1 MIKAHWEIHVDYL
14 LSEEQQMIK
23 DTAREIADEKII
35 PKRAELDEK
44 NQFPASILK
53 DMAKADLFSIF
64 IPEEFGGLGGG
75 CFDVVLALEEL
86 ARGCVGVATSY
97 AASALGV
104 FPVLIAGSMEMKQK
118 YLPDIAVGKKW
129 AAFGLT
135 EANAGSD
142 ASGIRTTAVLDGD
155 EWVLNGTKQ
164 WITNGGEAQIYTII
178 ALTDPSKGPRGASIF
193 VVEDG
198 DPGFSYGKK
207 EDKMGIRS
215 SATRE
220 LVMKDCR
227 IPKDR
232 LVGRQ
237 GTGFITVMKTLDI
250 SRPGIASLGVGLG
263 QAALDEAVV
272 YAKQRVQFGK
282 PIISFQAVQHILAD
296 MAIQVEAARA
306 LVYSAARHI
315 DSNAKNMSKASS
327 MCKVFATDMAMKVT
341 IDAVQILGGYG
352 YMKEYPVEKMM
363 RDAKILQIYE
373 GTNQI
378 QRNVIGQELN
388 KEYSKQV

>member
-1 MIKAHWEIHVDYL
+1 IA
-14 LSEEQQMIK
+14 SG
-23 DTAREIADEKII
+23 AR
-35 PKRAELDEK
+35 
-44 NQFPASILK
+44 
-53 DMAKADLFSIF
+53 
-64 IPEEFGGLGGG
+64 
-75 CFDVVLALEEL
+75 
-86 ARGCVGVATSY
+86 
-97 AASALGV
+97 
-104 FPVLIAGSMEMKQK
+104 
-118 YLPDIAVGKKW
+118 W

-164 WITNGGEAQIYTII
+164 WITNGGESEIYTIV
-178 ALTDPSKGPRGASIF
+178 ALTDPHKGARGASIF
-193 VVEDG
+193 IVEDG

-215 SATRE
+215 SSTRE
-220 LVMKDCR
+220 LILKDCR

-232 LVGRQ
+232 LVGRR
-237 GTGFITVMKTLDI
+237 GTGFITVMKTLDM
-250 SRPGIASLGVGLG
+250 SRPGIASLGIGLA
-263 QAALDEAVV
+263 QAAVDEAVT
-272 YAKQRVQFGK
+272 YAKQRVQFGR

-296 MAIQVEAARA
+296 MAIQLEAGRA
-306 LVYSAARHI
+306 LVYAAARHI
-315 DSNAKNMSKASS
+315 DHHPKDMSKASS

-341 IDAVQILGGYG
+341 TDAVQVLGGYG

-378 QRNVIGQELN
+378 QRNVVGQELN
-388 KEYSKQV
+388 KEYS

>member
-1 MIKAHWEIHVDYL
+1 MVKEILVDYFL
-14 LSEEQQMIK
+14 TEEQEMIVE
-23 DTAREIADEKII
+23 TAREIAREKII
-35 PKRAELDEK
+35 PVRAELDEK
-44 NQFPASILK
+44 NEFAASIME
-53 DMAKADLFSIF
+53 DIARADLFGIF
-64 IPEEFGGLGGG
+64 VPEDYGGLGGG
-75 CFDVVLALEEL
+75 CFEIVLALEEL
-86 ARGCVGVATSY
+86 AKGCVGVATTF
-97 AASALGV
+97 AASALGI
-104 FPVLIAGSMEMKQK
+104 FPVLIAGSEEQKQK
-118 YLPDIAVGKKW
+118 YLPDIASGRRW

-142 ASGIRTTAVLDGD
+142 ASGIQTTAVLDGD

-164 WITNGGEAQIYTII
+164 WITNGGEAQIYTIV
-178 ALTDPSKGPRGASIF
+178 ALTDPSKGARGASIF
-193 VVEDG
+193 IVEDG

-220 LVMKDCR
+220 LIMTDCR
-227 IPKDR
+227 IPRDR
-232 LVGRQ
+232 LVGRK
-237 GTGFITVMKTLDI
+237 GTGFITVMKTLDV

-263 QAALDEAVV
+263 QAALDEAVT

-282 PIISFQAVQHILAD
+282 PIIGFQAVQHMLAD
-296 MAIQVEAARA
+296 MATQVEAARA
-306 LVYSAARHI
+306 LVYAAARHI
-315 DSNAKNMSKASS
+315 DAHPKQMSKVSS

-341 IDAVQILGGYG
+341 VDAVQVLGGYG

-388 KEYSKQV
+388 KEYA

>member
-1 MIKAHWEIHVDYL
+1 MDYFFT
-14 LSEEQQMIK
+14 EQQQMII
-23 DTAREIADEKII
+23 DTAREITNEKII
-35 PKRAELDEK
+35 PARAELDEK
-44 NQFPASILK
+44 NQFPREILQ
-53 DMAKADLFSIF
+53 DIAKADLFSIF
-64 IPEEFGGLGGG
+64 VPEEYGGFGGG
-75 CFDVVLALEEL
+75 CYEIVLALEEL
-86 ARGCVGVATSY
+86 ARGCVGVATSF
-97 AASALGV
+97 AASALGI
-104 FPVLIAGSMEMKQK
+104 FPVLIAGTEEQKQK
-118 YLPDIAVGKKW
+118 YMPDIASGARW

-164 WITNGGEAQIYTII
+164 WITNGGESQIYTIV
-178 ALTDPSKGPRGASIF
+178 ALTDPAKGARGASIF
-193 VVEDG
+193 IVEDG

-215 SATRE
+215 SSTRE
-220 LVMKDCR
+220 LILKDCR

-232 LVGRQ
+232 MVGKK
-237 GTGFITVMKTLDI
+237 GTGFITVMKTLDM
-250 SRPGIASLGVGLG
+250 SRPGIASLGIGLA
-263 QAALDEAVV
+263 QAALDEAVT

-296 MAIQVEAARA
+296 MAIQLEAGRA
-306 LVYSAARHI
+306 LVYAAARHI
-315 DSNAKNMSKASS
+315 DSNPKNMSKASS

-341 IDAVQILGGYG
+341 TDAVQVLGGYG

-388 KEYSKQV
+388 KEYS

>member
-1 MIKAHWEIHVDYL
+1 MDYFFT
-14 LSEEQQMIK
+14 EQQQMII
-23 DTAREIADEKII
+23 DTAREITNEKII
-35 PKRAELDEK
+35 PVRAELDEK
-44 NQFPASILK
+44 NQFPREILQ
-53 DMAKADLFSIF
+53 DIAKADLFSIF
-64 IPEEFGGLGGG
+64 VPEEYGGLGGG
-75 CFDVVLALEEL
+75 CYEIVLALEEL
-86 ARGCVGVATSY
+86 ARGCVGVATSF
-97 AASALGV
+97 AASALGI
-104 FPVLIAGSMEMKQK
+104 FPVLFAGSEEQKQH
-118 YLPDIAVGKKW
+118 YLPDIASGARW

-164 WITNGGEAQIYTII
+164 WITNGGESEIYTIV
-178 ALTDPSKGPRGASIF
+178 ALTDPHKGARGASIF
-193 VVEDG
+193 IVEDG

-215 SATRE
+215 SSTRE
-220 LVMKDCR
+220 LILKDCR

-232 LVGRQ
+232 LVGRR
-237 GTGFITVMKTLDI
+237 GTGFITVMKTLDM
-250 SRPGIASLGVGLG
+250 SRPGIASLGIGLA
-263 QAALDEAVV
+263 QAAVDEAVA
-272 YAKQRVQFGK
+272 YAKQRVQFGR

-296 MAIQVEAARA
+296 MAIQLEAGRA
-306 LVYSAARHI
+306 LVYAAARHI
-315 DSNAKNMSKASS
+315 DHHPKDMSKASS

-341 IDAVQILGGYG
+341 TDAVQVLGGYG

-378 QRNVIGQELN
+378 QRNVVGQELN
-388 KEYSKQV
+388 KEYS

>member
-1 MIKAHWEIHVDYL
+1 MDYF
-14 LSEEQQMIK
+14 LSEEQQMIVE
-23 DTAREIADEKII
+23 TAREITNEKII

-44 NQFPASILK
+44 NEFPTSILQ
-53 DMAKADLFSIF
+53 DMSKADLFAIF
-64 IPEEFGGLGGG
+64 IPEEYGGFGGG
-75 CFDVVLALEEL
+75 CFEIVLTLEEL

-97 AASALGV
+97 AASALGI
-104 FPVLIAGSMEMKQK
+104 FPVLLSGSEEMKKK
-118 YLPDIAVGKKW
+118 YLPDIVTGKKW

-142 ASGIRTTAVLDGD
+142 ASGVQTTAVLDGN

-164 WITNGGEAQIYTII
+164 WITNGGEAQIYTIV
-178 ALTDPSKGPRGASIF
+178 ALTDPSKGARGASLF
-193 VVEDG
+193 VVEEG

-220 LVMKDCR
+220 LIMKDCR
-227 IPKDR
+227 IPQDR
-232 LVGRQ
+232 LIGKK
-237 GTGFITVMKTLDI
+237 GTGFITVMKTLDV

-296 MAIQVEAARA
+296 MAIQVEASRA
-306 LVYSAARHI
+306 IVYAAARFI
-315 DSNAKNMSKASS
+315 SSNPKKMSKASS
-327 MCKVFATDMAMKVT
+327 MCKVFATDAAMKVT
-341 IDAVQILGGYG
+341 IDAVQVLGGYG

-378 QRNVIGQELN
+378 QRNIIGQELN
-388 KEYSKQV
+388 KEYA